1 MLLEGT
7 MDLIIIDHFFIS
19 WSLRFKY
26 VYLYKPPYMNGTL
39 RDFVFM
45 QLQVFCLE
53 HTAETNNIW
62 RGFIT
67 PEFRFH
73 I

>member
-1 MLLEGT
+1 
-7 MDLIIIDHFFIS
+7 
-19 WSLRFKY
+19 
-26 VYLYKPPYMNGTL
+26 MNGTL